1 MFFYVFSTLPCSWDL
16 NIQHIMKLSPS
27 ISILPVKIQ
36 RPFLVLLWW
45 MLGFFFE
52 SAKRN
57 FSTWK
62 VPGRSTIKQTRS
74 NKVWSN
80 WVYPWVK
87 IGFRRFSPYTG
98 ELIQT
103 VRLNSHIRPN
113 HFRITKRHLKKKTQG
128 TIEFRSL
135 KREKLVH
142 FQVATIFKIPMP
154 PKLVRHHPHI
164 FPKQPACSA
173 PLFLGFPQ
181 N

>member
-1 MFFYVFSTLPCSWDL
+1 MFFYVFSTLPSSWNL

-74 NKVWSN
+74 DKVWSN

-87 IGFRRFSPYTG
+87 IGFHRFSPYTG

-103 VRLNSHIRPN
+103 VKLNSHIRPN
-113 HFRITKRHLKKKTQG
+113 HFRITKRHFKKKITRNHRIPILEEG
-128 TIEFRSL
+128 KTPPFSSGNY
-135 KREKLVH
+135 
-142 FQVATIFKIPMP
+142 FQNSHATKVSETSP
-154 PKLVRHHPHI
+154 PHLP
-164 FPKQPACSA
+164 
-173 PLFLGFPQ
+173 
-181 N
+181 